1 MDRQSIAQQVHGIGD
16 RGRWLIRIWWSFT
29 LGIAEVEDSPSA
41 RLFPGNEEK
50 SDDLS
55 LGKDFRLGYVCCERG
70 GRVGRGSIEE
80 GGNCAVSSTTNR
92 IAGAVAQ
99 TSMSSP

>member
-55 LGKDFRLGYVCCERG
+55 LGKDFRQDTFVVSVGEELAG
-70 GRVGRGSIEE
+70 G
-80 GGNCAVSSTTNR
+80 ALKK
-92 IAGAVAQ
+92 AGIVLSVRQ
-99 TSMSSP
+99 PTL